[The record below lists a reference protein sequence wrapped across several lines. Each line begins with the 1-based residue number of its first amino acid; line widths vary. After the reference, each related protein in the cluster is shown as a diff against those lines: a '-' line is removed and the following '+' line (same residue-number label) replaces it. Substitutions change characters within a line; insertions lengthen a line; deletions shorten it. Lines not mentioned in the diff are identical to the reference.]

1 MEPRSTWPAAC
12 QEEDLGLPREEV
24 QRRRG
29 GGVQGEDRRDSLSS
43 AAKLAPG
50 CRGSEQDRKWLTQ
63 QCGAE
68 EGGGSLPTAPWD
80 L

>member
-1 MEPRSTWPAAC
+1 MECGW
-12 QEEDLGLPREEV
+12 G
-24 QRRRG
+24 
-29 GGVQGEDRRDSLSS
+29 QGEDRRDCLSS

-63 QCGAE
+63 QCGAG
-68 EGGGSLPTAPWD
+68 EGGGSLPTSPRD